1 MRSLAALSSCLQAS
15 SSGSS
20 THRNSVSWPLQKNG
34 NQSTTLIP
42 GPSALKVDH
51 PESTDTSLNIGSD
64 MTLLKWRRTLNEV
77 MEERE
82 ACRNAKIRKQ
92 SSSGGKLEVEVSVN
106 VSQAALLLSAK
117 MVSTLRY
124 AQSSPPR
131 PLFRSDWMAA
141 LLPPSTCQPSAV
153 PGTAISNLPVTT
165 PARTA
170 LSTSTS
176 TTSPTKNPLKN
187 FVVPGWARTSTAMLP
202 QLSEE
207 ALARQRA
214 EQEAKEAQMSLRRR
228 EAAKAKLSRK
238 ALLYHH
244 PHHLL
249 CPWSLWMQSNLYRR
263 PRPSQIDNP
272 GFPLFQA
279 HRQEICPSRVSTVS
293 HAQQVW
299 LLLAIHAVGQR
310 PRVIIHSQHT
320 KRYSTSHP
328 SDCHPRSPTVLHRS
342 GVRKS
347 PQKGAM
353 QTPWTPMHSGANLQS
368 PRSLCSLGNPLF
380 GSPGL
385 VHSAVPEYPPPTAR
399 VDSGTIKQESPSDR
413 QDADQDKVSKEDVIS
428 LEPDDVDDILIAH
441 GPSSSTRRNMG
452 DSQGTSELGGIE
464 PNDDTPQGGDGYASS
479 PLPPSSPLPAS
490 PFSSPTKHHDS
501 DIEVPTIDNLL
512 VPNSDILLPSVSDSD
527 GPKRQVDITWL
538 SDDACA
544 TSWLTD
550 LEASA
555 WLTEMEVWLTDTEGG
570 GPLLTDSDGAW
581 LSDSEAVFGDMLSLP
596 PSSASNWFSDD
607 AAIDTDCEVGA
618 MKS

>member
-1 MRSLAALSSCLQAS
+1 
-15 SSGSS
+15 
-20 THRNSVSWPLQKNG
+20 
-34 NQSTTLIP
+34 
-42 GPSALKVDH
+42 
-51 PESTDTSLNIGSD
+51 

-380 GSPGL
+380 KVTLAPGL
-385 VHSAVPEYPPPTAR
+385 VITGQSI
-399 VDSGTIKQESPSDR
+399 G
-413 QDADQDKVSKEDVIS
+413 S
-428 LEPDDVDDILIAH
+428 LLSSSIRHNVCDILGLGPVGLTKGLLHPKTNALIPTVMNNLKFLGLVTKKVFSVYLPPIAST
-441 GPSSSTRRNMG
+441 GPNKINGKLTYGGIDTSSGYLMYLPLTKKSPASENWGIKLSSCTYGSDTFIPQIPVAGSSTLLPRAIPG
-452 DSQGTSELGGIE
+452 AKF
-464 PNDDTPQGGDGYASS
+464 DTMVTM
-479 PLPPSSPLPAS
+479 LTEIPPSSIQHMQPLHLRS
-490 PFSSPTKHHDS
+490 GDHEFTLDVDS
-501 DIEVPTIDNLL
+501 Q
-512 VPNSDILLPSVSDSD
+512 LLPQSMNTAWS
-527 GPKRQVDITWL
+527 R
-538 SDDACA
+538 DAGKCY
-544 TSWLTD
+544 SFVVPIGHFSGQGLD
-550 LEASA
+550 FVLGIPFLEKYY
-555 WLTEMEVWLTDTEGG
+555 TVYN
-570 GPLLTDSDGAW
+570 
-581 LSDSEAVFGDMLSLP
+581 GDKQQIGFTPVYVL
-596 PSSASNWFSDD
+596 
-607 AAIDTDCEVGA
+607 V
-618 MKS
+618 